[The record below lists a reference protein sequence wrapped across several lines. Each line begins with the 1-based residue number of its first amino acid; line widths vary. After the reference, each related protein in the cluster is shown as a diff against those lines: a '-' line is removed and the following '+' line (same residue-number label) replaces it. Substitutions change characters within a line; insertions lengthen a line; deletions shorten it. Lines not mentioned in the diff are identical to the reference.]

1 MNKLLLSLICSYL
14 ICTATIT
21 VQAQHQITG
30 TVKDRIDGS
39 SIPYST
45 AALLRSDSSAIS
57 GVMVNDSGKFVIPN
71 VVAGN
76 YLLQVSFVG
85 YEKEYRTVSVPSQ
98 SDLGEI
104 LLSTS
109 ENQLQEV
116 VVSVSSRVIQK
127 SDRIVF
133 QVTNENLTKGRSSQ
147 ELLKFTPM
155 LRIGQSDMIE
165 IVGKD
170 GFVLYVNSRKT
181 PMNPSE
187 IHAYLSTLPA
197 DRIESIEVIT
207 DPGVTMR
214 TGGNT
219 GVINLILKKNE
230 ANGINGSLTVQ
241 DRQGRLN
248 SQDGGLYLNYQKDRL
263 NVSANVSVDASN
275 VKNYDTSD
283 FYYTESNFHQNLE
296 NNTKSMARSLNGIIR
311 VDYKLSDNHVFGF
324 AYSISYFNIHSK
336 RNVITQFGRMREMA
350 IDSILQSESSAKSP
364 TENHSF
370 NLNYRFKTSER
381 GNLAIDV
388 YYLRNDRKQTIDNNT
403 WHLYEIAPFERYR
416 QRSDEPMSNY
426 SGKMEYTHVFSPGN
440 NLTFGTDIYRI
451 TAVSDFFY
459 GNWNDDGIYESDPQ
473 KTNEFS
479 FRESYAGAY
488 ISYSRVW
495 NEKFNSRIGLIGEY
509 IDSKGVQH
517 VTSEEIVRNSF
528 DISPSLS
535 LQYQFNPAHRI
546 SYNLTSYV
554 RRPGFYS
561 MNPFR
566 FWLSPTTYKEYNP
579 NLKPSRLIFNTLNY
593 TIKGHYSFV
602 LGYNYIDQCTN
613 NFLVPVDG
621 QYTKY
626 INANYGTLQSAN
638 VTFNWNESLWKNRVS
653 VNAGLSGDYIKSKG
667 AVETIIVDT
676 ENLSWDIYVSSNVK
690 LSQRY
695 DWNLTGGFSYYSK
708 MKLAH
713 ENVSDSYRF
722 SIGMKKNF
730 VNNIS
735 LSFGIQRLFYK
746 LASRDKA
753 SDSYKYYTSHNL
765 DMRQAYIGVTI
776 PFGNMKA
783 KGASNRNISSSKV
796 GGRLRE
802 N

>member
-1 MNKLLLSLICSYL
+1 MFKRFLNSIILMNTSIAMLY
-14 ICTATIT
+14 
-21 VQAQHQITG
+21 AQHQVIG
-30 TVKDRIDGS
+30 TVKDRAGGS
-39 SIPYST
+39 PVPYAT
-45 AALLRSDSSAIS
+45 AALLRPDSSAIT
-57 GVMVNDSGKFVIPN
+57 GVVTNNEGKFVIEN
-71 VVAGN
+71 VAAGN
-76 YLLQVSFVG
+76 YLLQVSFIG
-85 YEKEYRTVSVPSQ
+85 YEKSYRTVNVPSQ
-98 SDLGEI
+98 SNVGEI
-104 LLSTS
+104 LLSAG

-116 VVSVSSRVIQK
+116 VVSASSRVIQK

-133 QVTNENLTKGRSSQ
+133 QPANENLTKGRSSYD
-147 ELLKFTPM
+147 LLKFTPM
-155 LRIGQSDMIE
+155 LRTGKSDRIE

-170 GFVLYVNSRKT
+170 GFVLYINNRKT
-181 PMNPSE
+181 TMNSDE
-187 IHAYLSTLPA
+187 INAYLSTLPA

-214 TGGNT
+214 TSANT
-219 GVINLILKKNE
+219 GIINLILKKNE

-248 SQDGGLYLNYQKDRL
+248 SQDGGIYLNYQKDRL

-275 VKNYDTSD
+275 VKNYEISD
-283 FYYTESNFHQNLE
+283 FYYTESNIHQHLE
-296 NNTKSMARSLNGIIR
+296 NNSKSMYRSLSGIIR
-311 VDYKLSDNHVFGF
+311 ADYKLSDNHVLGF
-324 AYSISYFNIHSK
+324 AYSISYFNNQSR
-336 RNVITQFGRMREMA
+336 RNDITQFERIREMA
-350 IDSILQSESSAKSP
+350 IDSVLQSENSTKTP
-364 TENHSF
+364 TVNHSF
-370 NLNYRFKTSER
+370 NLNYRLKTSEK

-388 YYLRNDRKQTIDNNT
+388 YYLRNDRKQTIDNNNG
-403 WHLYEIAPFERYR
+403 HLNEATPIEQYR
-416 QRSDEPMSNY
+416 QHSEEPLNNY
-426 SGKMEYTHVFSPGN
+426 SGKLEYTHAFGPGN

-459 GNWNDDGIYESDPQ
+459 GNWNNDGVYESDPQ

-479 FRESYAGAY
+479 YRESYADAY

-509 IDSKGVQH
+509 IDSKGVQQ
-517 VTSEEIVRNSF
+517 VTSEKIVRNSLN
-528 DISPSLS
+528 ISPSLS

-546 SYNLTSYV
+546 SYNLNAYV
-554 RRPGFYS
+554 RHPGFYS

-579 NLKPSRLIFNTLNY
+579 NLKPVHLYLNTLNY

-621 QYTKY
+621 RYTKY
-626 INANYGTLQSAN
+626 INANYGTLQNAN

-653 VNAGLSGDYIKSKG
+653 VNAGLSGDYIRSKG

-676 ENLSWDIYVSSNVK
+676 ENFSWNMYVNGGVRLSE
-690 LSQRY
+690 RY
-695 DWNLTGGFSYYSK
+695 DWNLTGSFSYYSK
-708 MKLAH
+708 MILAH
-713 ENVSDSYRF
+713 ENSSDSYRF

-730 VNNIS
+730 ANNIS
-735 LSFGIQRLFYK
+735 LSFGVQQLLYK
-746 LASRDKA
+746 LSSRDKE
-753 SDSYKYYTSHNL
+753 SSNYEYYTSYNL
-765 DMRQAYIGVTI
+765 DMRQAYIAITL
-776 PFGNMKA
+776 PFGNTKA
-783 KGASNRNISSSKV
+783 KGASNRNTSSSKV